1 MTLNPAFGTSS
12 VNKSVDKRK
21 PKQSSFVCVKIHN
34 TNDRNVVLF
43 CFVFFLL
50 YGGSE
55 TLTRAVT
62 SQISAGTTRN
72 ITPNYT
78 NSQSENKTIN

>member
-43 CFVFFLL
+43 CFVF
-50 YGGSE
+50 SSS
-55 TLTRAVT
+55 TAA
-62 SQISAGTTRN
+62 QK
-72 ITPNYT
+72 P
-78 NSQSENKTIN
+78 